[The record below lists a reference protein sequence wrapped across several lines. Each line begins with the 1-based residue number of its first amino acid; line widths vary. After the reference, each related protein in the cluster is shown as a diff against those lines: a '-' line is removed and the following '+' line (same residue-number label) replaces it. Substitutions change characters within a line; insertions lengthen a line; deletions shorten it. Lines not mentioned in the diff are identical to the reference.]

1 MSSPRGR
8 LSAGMFTA
16 AGLVV
21 PAGEEPRERRGP
33 RGSEGAFPTS
43 RIVSDKEIT
52 KEWSGSEEKN

>member
-1 MSSPRGR
+1 
-8 LSAGMFTA
+8 MFTA